1 MQVIPQ
7 NRRHGGRMKGK
18 TICRGG
24 REEQGAAALRGTLP
38 PGSAPLQPSRASV
51 FFLPSDPFLP
61 GSSFTVNTRG
71 VAVLCAEIAASFLS
85 SSAAA
90 SALPA
95 APLLNNPNPPILGV
109 GNPSLGAGLLGS
121 SLSLLS
127 SGDEAACWLC
137 FAVPLPQLL
146 LHQCS
151 SCSFLQH
158 LVPISLSHT
167 QCEPPEKCRRNL
179 GFLLKEMLW
188 FSCLGKGSCRIV
200 PRHQGCP
207 LPLTK
212 GQGTGSLHRGPRLQ
226 GAGQLPPP

>member
-1 MQVIPQ
+1 MAPS
-7 NRRHGGRMKGK
+7 HP
-18 TICRGG
+18 
-24 REEQGAAALRGTLP
+24 ALR
-38 PGSAPLQPSRASV
+38 PSSFHF
-51 FFLPSDPFLP
+51 FFLSSDPFLP
-61 GSSFTVNTRG
+61 GSSFTVNACG

-85 SSAAA
+85 SSVAA
-90 SALPA
+90 SAQPA
-95 APLLNNPNPPILGV
+95 ALLLNNPNPPILGV

-212 GQGTGSLHRGPRLQ
+212 GQRTGTGSLHRGPRLQ